1 MLSGEVPFV
10 SNGRSL
16 HAAEI
21 MNRIKK
27 GDFSFDAP
35 SWSNVSEEA
44 RQLVHGECMFLL
56 AVPVFFSP
64 TLLR

>member
-10 SNGRSL
+10 SNGCRL

-35 SWSNVSEEA
+35 SWINVSEDA
-44 RQLVHGECMFLL
+44 RQLVHGKIILIVVTTDRL
-56 AVPVFFSP
+56 
-64 TLLR
+64 TY